1 MKKGYWVVRANIS
14 DIDEYSKYIEL
25 ASKVIQQYN
34 GKFLVRGGS
43 QIEFEKDGFE
53 RTVVVE
59 FESHQQAIKCYESN
73 GYQSAL
79 DYVKDSAVRYVS
91 VVEGY

>member
-14 DIDEYSKYIEL
+14 DKYEYSKYIEL
-25 ASKVIQQYN
+25 ASKVIQKYD

-43 QIEFEKDGFE
+43 QKEFEKDGFE

-59 FESHQQAIKCYESN
+59 FASHQQALNCYESK

-79 DYVKDSAVRYVS
+79 DYVKNSAVRYVS